1 MENNP
6 TSSSRTDRK
15 TIEKNRR
22 NHMKTLYSK
31 LNSLVP
37 QHKSKEVVSLPDQLY
52 EAANY
57 IKKMQAT
64 LEKMKEKKD
73 RLMGIEKP
81 SASLSS
87 GGVGLRSPQIEIHE
101 VGSALEVVLI
111 TGLDCQFMFNE
122 TIRMLHEEG
131 AEVVNAGFSVIED
144 KVFHTIHS
152 KVGESAPVNGAARIS
167 ERLKKFVDGANSF

>member
-6 TSSSRTDRK
+6 SSSRTDRK

-22 NHMKTLYSK
+22 NHMKSLYSK

-37 QHKSKEVVSLPDQLY
+37 HQTSQEVLSLPDQLY

-57 IKKMQAT
+57 IKELQTT
-64 LEKMKEKKD
+64 LEKLKEKKE
-73 RLMGIEKP
+73 RLMGTDRP
-81 SASLSS
+81 NANLS
-87 GGVGLRSPQIEIHE
+87 GGVGLRSPQIEVHQ

-122 TIRMLHEEG
+122 SIRIIHEEG
-131 AEVVNAGFSVIED
+131 TEVINASFSVID
-144 KVFHTIHS
+144 DTVFHTIHS
-152 KVGESAPVNGAARIS
+152 KIGESAPVNAAARIS
-167 ERLKKFVDGANSF
+167 ERLKKFVNGAYSF